1 MRSTIIKYAYILH
14 IDDTAVQ
21 KMDSKKYARA
31 ALAALAGMQPERRGE
46 KIDYE
51 TIAAMRTDDCDDIHN
66 DAACSVCRRSCR
78 SGKQFTACEC

>member
-1 MRSTIIKYAYILH
+1 MTAFRMRSTIIKYAYILH

-21 KMDSKKYARA
+21 RMDSKKYARA

-51 TIAAMRTDDCDDIHN
+51 TISAMRTDDCDDIHN
-66 DAACSVCRRSCR
+66 DAACSVCSRSCR
-78 SGKQFTACEC
+78 PGR